1 MENPLDFE
9 SPRVRE
15 AFITALARDSNG
27 VPAAVEGML
36 AAAAQDREVTRET
49 MLAYRHEAA
58 VTYLDM
64 TPLLLIAA
72 AAFMALRYISRGAG
86 LQELMV
92 LAGVGSSLFWIAAF
106 FVRRMG
112 RG

>member
-1 MENPLDFE
+1 
-9 SPRVRE
+9 
-15 AFITALARDSNG
+15 
-27 VPAAVEGML
+27 VERML

-64 TPLLLIAA
+64 TPLLLIAVA
-72 AAFMALRYISRGAG
+72 VFMALRYIGRGAG

-92 LAGVGSSLFWIAAF
+92 LAGVGLQP
-106 FVRRMG
+106 VLD
-112 RG
+112 RGILRQADGEGVMRALRGQGAPNLAQDGLYP